1 MLALA
6 NGCLCCSLVDGF
18 GQAVGQIQ
26 RRAAD
31 FDHMVIEAS
40 GVALPAKIAKYGQMY
55 RLPLDGILVLVDAE
69 PVRNQAEQVC
79 GRHGATLARPGRS
92 PDPQQDRPGPARDPG
107 GASRLARRAVTGD
120 AAVGDRPIRGRAG
133 CAAGCG
139 CGSRQGRGPRRPPE
153 K

>member
-18 GQAVGQIQ
+18 AQAVGQIQ

-40 GVALPAKIAKYGQMY
+40 GVALPAKIAQHGQMY

-69 PVRNQAEQVC
+69 PVRNQAEN
-79 GRHGATLARPGRS
+79 RY
-92 PDPQQDRPGPARDPG
+92 
-107 GASRLARRAVTGD
+107 
-120 AAVGDRPIRGRAG
+120 VGDTVLR
-133 CAAGCG
+133 
-139 CGSRQGRGPRRPPE
+139 
-153 K
+153 